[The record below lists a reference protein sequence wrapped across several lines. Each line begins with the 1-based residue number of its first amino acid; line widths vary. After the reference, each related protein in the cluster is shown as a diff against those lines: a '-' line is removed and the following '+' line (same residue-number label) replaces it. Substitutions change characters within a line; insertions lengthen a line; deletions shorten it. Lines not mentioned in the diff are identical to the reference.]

1 MSIVFSEKTRRTR
14 LALRWPFS
22 RQITLSVGTLLL
34 LLAVWWAVAAQQWVS
49 PLFLPPPGQVL
60 AKLITIAGPQ
70 GFMDATLWQ
79 HLGASLA
86 RILVALLAA
95 VIIGIPVGIAMG
107 LSPTVRGI
115 LDPLIELYRPV
126 PPLAWLPLVVIWFG
140 IGETPKVLLIY
151 LAIFAPVAMS
161 TLEGVK
167 SAQQVRIR
175 AAQSLG
181 ASRTQV
187 LLFVILPGALPEI
200 LTGLRIGLGVGW
212 STLVAAEL
220 IAATRGLGFM
230 VQSAGEFLATD
241 VVLAGIAVIAAIAFG
256 LELGLRA
263 LQRRLTSWHGEIQ

>member
-79 HLGASLA
+79 HLAASLT
-86 RILVALLAA
+86 RIVIALLAA
-95 VIIGIPVGIAMG
+95 GLIGVPVGIAMG
-107 LSPTVRGI
+107 LNSTVRGI

-126 PPLAWLPLVVIWFG
+126 PPLAYLPLMVIWFG
-140 IGETPKVLLIY
+140 IGETSKILLIY

-161 TLEGVK
+161 ALAGVK

-175 AAQSLG
+175 AARSLG
-181 ASRTQV
+181 ASRAQV
-187 LLFVILPGALPEI
+187 LWLVILPGALPEI

-241 VVLAGIAVIAAIAFG
+241 VVLAGIAVIAIIAFL

-263 LQRRLTSWHGEIQ
+263 LQRRLTPWHGEVQ